1 MLNLQQ
7 PEMLWLM
14 VPVLAAGIYL
24 IHKGAKKGL
33 IISRMIVLAL
43 LVIALASPYNVVSKI
58 SSSETP
64 DIVLISDETS
74 SMELFE
80 QETMTDL
87 YESLAANTPT
97 NVVKLTGE
105 STALGDAI
113 VQYARGDNQ
122 IVLVSDGNSN
132 KGQGLEEALEFARET
147 GTTVYSVTPELKVN
161 DVSLH
166 INGEKTA
173 VQNNEYVFEMIV
185 QQAGNAPIS
194 YDIEVYVD
202 DKLLPDPSKTYNQEG
217 DQREILVTHTFD
229 SLGAHKITASVTAA
243 GEDIQPINNIF
254 YKTVYV
260 VPKPKIQ
267 LITDDTS
274 SPMANVLLKLYDTST
289 NEQLTDLDNKK
300 AIVLDNRNINA
311 LSGSDVQTLKDYVSS
326 GNGLYV
332 VGGDSSYDYGNYLNS
347 SLEGLLPVY
356 SKATEWKGGRNV
368 VLVIDV
374 SSSTINESTAATEDS
389 VGVQGNPIGDEIKAN
404 AISILRNEGLRSANV
419 GVIAFGTEA
428 TDVSDG
434 LVYFG
439 VPSNIE
445 RLESQILALTPSLT
459 SQTSLDSGLSI
470 ADEWLKSGTGELDVI
485 IVSDGGIADYYTQS
499 LEVAKKLTEQ
509 NVKLYF
515 VHVFSSATM
524 YRDPKTRL
532 IYGESLMQAVNGIY
546 FQIQQGERVNIVFDE
561 LEQPDTNESVDHSA
575 FALIK
580 YNPTHFITKNV
591 NISGNITGYNDVTP
605 KPGADRLILTS
616 AGKPVLTVWRYGLG
630 RVASLSTDNGKGY
643 DNMWSTQMYSGDN
656 SKLTSSTM
664 NWLIGDPQVEE
675 GAVLEAEDT
684 WFGTPAQLKLTMYD
698 EGIPT
703 ITLDD
708 TRSIDLSL
716 TGKDTYEAT
725 VDLGQVGVHHISGY
739 PIAVNYALEY
749 RDVGVNPELEMMIK
763 ANGGKTYTK
772 SEAQALLLTDAK
784 DNSQKL
790 IKESVSQKIYFI
802 LAALIIFLL
811 EVIIRRLREIKEMK
825 EQEKRIKEVAEA

>member
-289 NEQLTDLDNKK
+289 NAQLTDLENKK
-300 AIVLDNRNINA
+300 AVVLDNRNINA

-332 VGGDSSYDYGNYLNS
+332 VGGDSSYDYG
-347 SLEGLLPVY
+347 
-356 SKATEWKGGRNV
+356 
-368 VLVIDV
+368 
-374 SSSTINESTAATEDS
+374 
-389 VGVQGNPIGDEIKAN
+389 
-404 AISILRNEGLRSANV
+404 
-419 GVIAFGTEA
+419 
-428 TDVSDG
+428 
-434 LVYFG
+434 
-439 VPSNIE
+439 
-445 RLESQILALTPSLT
+445 
-459 SQTSLDSGLSI
+459 
-470 ADEWLKSGTGELDVI
+470 
-485 IVSDGGIADYYTQS
+485 
-499 LEVAKKLTEQ
+499 
-509 NVKLYF
+509 
-515 VHVFSSATM
+515 
-524 YRDPKTRL
+524 
-532 IYGESLMQAVNGIY
+532 
-546 FQIQQGERVNIVFDE
+546 
-561 LEQPDTNESVDHSA
+561 
-575 FALIK
+575 
-580 YNPTHFITKNV
+580 
-591 NISGNITGYNDVTP
+591 
-605 KPGADRLILTS
+605 
-616 AGKPVLTVWRYGLG
+616 
-630 RVASLSTDNGKGY
+630 
-643 DNMWSTQMYSGDN
+643 
-656 SKLTSSTM
+656 
-664 NWLIGDPQVEE
+664 
-675 GAVLEAEDT
+675 
-684 WFGTPAQLKLTMYD
+684 
-698 EGIPT
+698 
-703 ITLDD
+703 
-708 TRSIDLSL
+708 
-716 TGKDTYEAT
+716 
-725 VDLGQVGVHHISGY
+725 
-739 PIAVNYALEY
+739 
-749 RDVGVNPELEMMIK
+749 
-763 ANGGKTYTK
+763 
-772 SEAQALLLTDAK
+772 
-784 DNSQKL
+784 
-790 IKESVSQKIYFI
+790 
-802 LAALIIFLL
+802 
-811 EVIIRRLREIKEMK
+811 
-825 EQEKRIKEVAEA
+825 

>member
-1 MLNLQQ
+1 MLNMQQ
-7 PEMLWLM
+7 PEMLWLV
-14 VPVLAAGIYL
+14 VPVVAAGIYL
-24 IHKGAKKGL
+24 IRKGAKRGL
-33 IISRMIVLAL
+33 IISRVVVLTL
-43 LVIALASPYNVVSKI
+43 LIIALASPYNVVSRI
-58 SSSETP
+58 SSSENP
-64 DIVLISDETS
+64 DIVLISDETA

-80 QETMTDL
+80 KQTATEL
-87 YESLAANTPT
+87 YASLAANTPT
-97 NVVKLTGE
+97 KAVKLTGE
-105 STALGDAI
+105 STSLGDAI

-122 IVLVSDGNSN
+122 IVLVSDGNNN
-132 KGQGLEEALEFARET
+132 KGQGLEEALGFAKDT
-147 GTTVYSVTPELKVN
+147 GTTVYSVIPEVKAN

-173 VQNNEYVFEMIV
+173 VQNNEYVFEMVV
-185 QQAGNAPIS
+185 QQAKDTSIS

-202 DKLLPDPSKTYNQEG
+202 DKLLPDPSKTYTQEG
-217 DQREILVTHTFD
+217 YQRKILATHTFD
-229 SLGAHKITASVTAA
+229 SLGAHKITASVTVE

-274 SPMANVLLKLYDTST
+274 SSMANVLLKLYDTST
-289 NEQLTDLDNKK
+289 NAQLTDLENKK
-300 AIVLDNRNINA
+300 AVVLDNRNINS
-311 LSGSDVQTLKDYVSS
+311 LSGSDIQTLKDYVSS
-326 GNGLYV
+326 GGGLYV

-347 SLEGLLPVY
+347 SLESILPVY

-368 VLVIDV
+368 VLVLDV
-374 SSSTINESTAATEDS
+374 SSSTINGSTPATEGS

-439 VPSNIE
+439 IPSNIE

-470 ADEWLKSGTGELDVI
+470 ADEWLRTGTGELDVI
-485 IVSDGGIADYYTQS
+485 IVSDGGIADFYTQS
-499 LEVAKKLTEQ
+499 LEVAQKLTEQ

-515 VHVFSSATM
+515 VHIMSTATM
-524 YRDPKTRL
+524 YRDPRTHS
-532 IYGESLMQAVNGIY
+532 IYGENLMQAVNGTY
-546 FQIQQGERVNIVFDE
+546 FQIQQGERVNIEFDE
-561 LEQPDTNESVDHSA
+561 LEHPDTNESVDHSA
-575 FALIK
+575 FTLIK
-580 YNPTHFITKNV
+580 YNPTHFITRDV

-605 KPGADRLILTS
+605 KPGADRLVLTS
-616 AGKPVLTVWRYGLG
+616 TGKPVLTVWRYGLG

-643 DNMWSTQMYSGDN
+643 DNMWSTQMYSGNN
-656 SKLTSSTM
+656 SRLTSSTM

-716 TGKDTYEAT
+716 TGKDTYET
-725 VDLGQVGVHHISGY
+725 TIDVGQVGVHHISGY

-749 RDVGVNPELEMMIK
+749 RDVGVNPDLEMMIK

-772 SEAQALLLTDAK
+772 NEAQALLLKDAK
-784 DNSQKL
+784 NNSQKL
-790 IKESVSQKIYFI
+790 IKEPISQKIYFI

-825 EQEKRIKEVAEA
+825 EQEKRIQEVSEA